1 MLQLVLASMSR
12 SEDLSP
18 ASFYSY
24 NFNSFRLD
32 IFFSAN
38 VMRCIGIFVPTV
50 QIASGLCS

>member
-18 ASFYSY
+18 ASFYYY
-24 NFNSFRLD
+24 NFNSFGLD
-32 IFFSAN
+32 IFFSVN